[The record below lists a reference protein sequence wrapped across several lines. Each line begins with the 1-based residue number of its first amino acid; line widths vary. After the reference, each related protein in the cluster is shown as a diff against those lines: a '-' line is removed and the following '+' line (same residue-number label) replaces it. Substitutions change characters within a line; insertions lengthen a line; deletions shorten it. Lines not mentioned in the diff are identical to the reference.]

1 MKKKCLKDSKKYKIE
16 KKNCDW
22 NEFLK
27 IIQNFNITF
36 YPKENNDKTNL
47 NNKEIIKVDIDKNTN
62 RKDLSHNDGS
72 SKKGMSQINTEENK
86 RSAIPNNINKVSNK
100 TYEEQKSNHY
110 KIINKKNSEI
120 NESIIN
126 NNSNNNII
134 NNKENYK
141 DHLNYN
147 QDKKIIGSNINS
159 QFKNAACAPNGIIE
173 KKDVDVVEIKTDGN
187 CLYRS
192 FSYFLFGTKDFY
204 LEIKNLIIE

>member
-1 MKKKCLKDSKKYKIE
+1 MK

-62 RKDLSHNDGS
+62 KKDVSHNDGS

-86 RSAIPNNINKVSNK
+86 RSAIPNNINKNSNK
-100 TYEEQKSNHY
+100 NYEEQKSNHY

-159 QFKNAACAPNGIIE
+159 QFKNAACDPNGIIE
-173 KKDVDVVEIKTDGN
+173 K
-187 CLYRS
+187 RM
-192 FSYFLFGTKDFY
+192 
-204 LEIKNLIIE
+204 

>member
-1 MKKKCLKDSKKYKIE
+1 MK

-62 RKDLSHNDGS
+62 KNNDGS

-100 TYEEQKSNHY
+100 TYEEQKSNHC
-110 KIINKKNSEI
+110 KIINTILLFFITKF
-120 NESIIN
+120 IIN
-126 NNSNNNII
+126 KTRTTKLCSIFYFCQH
-134 NNKENYK
+134 YK
-141 DHLNYN
+141 VMFN
-147 QDKKIIGSNINS
+147 
-159 QFKNAACAPNGIIE
+159 
-173 KKDVDVVEIKTDGN
+173 
-187 CLYRS
+187 
-192 FSYFLFGTKDFY
+192 FLFLSG
-204 LEIKNLIIE
+204 